1 METNIRKRYWA
12 PTSQTLTL
20 HPVRIL
26 DNSTHDYNNGNL
38 DESPSGCGMPSL
50 DEMLGLPSLPSL

>member
-1 METNIRKRYWA
+1 METNIKKRYWA

-20 HPVRIL
+20 QPVRIL

-38 DESPSGCGMPSL
+38 DESPSGFGMPTL
-50 DEMLGLPSLPSL
+50 DDMLGLPSLPSL